1 MEIEKIIYETTREI
15 YNLEDKLRIAT
26 IFLFCEK
33 LGSSKLSELLY
44 TENHGIFISE
54 ISKEYENYAV
64 DFSINFSNSNVKSAF
79 LQTLEKVKKECDGN
93 GYLKALFNKD
103 EYALVIEEIVN
114 YNFDEIEFK
123 KFTTNLVEQLSFDFE
138 NEK

>member
-1 MEIEKIIYETTREI
+1 MKIM
-15 YNLEDKLRIAT
+15 LL
-26 IFLFCEK
+26 IFQLISVIRMLKVLFFK
-33 LGSSKLSELLY
+33 HLK
-44 TENHGIFISE
+44 
-54 ISKEYENYAV
+54 
-64 DFSINFSNSNVKSAF
+64 KS
-79 LQTLEKVKKECDGN
+79 KKECDGN